1 MDKVTTATLVYINEI
16 QGIIMCNYKNAFSAL
31 AMVFVSTFTASA
43 LAVDGTIT
51 INGKITDTTC
61 TISVDGGSNDA
72 TVTLPTVS
80 ASTLSASGQTAG
92 ATPFNISLSGC
103 SGTSLNMAS
112 TYFEPGAYVDSV
124 TGRLNID
131 TTASD
136 AATNVQVELLNS
148 DRNAIVAGAS
158 MANGQ
163 NDIPVDISGGNGILN
178 YFAQYHATGTATAG
192 SVTTQV
198 DYTMVYE

>member
-1 MDKVTTATLVYINEI
+1 MRKYTTAI
-16 QGIIMCNYKNAFSAL
+16 SAL
-31 AMVFVSTFTASA
+31 ALVVSSAFAASA
-43 LAVDGTIT
+43 FAVDGTIT

-80 ASTLSASGQTAG
+80 SSTLTAAGQTAG
-92 ATPFNISLSGC
+92 ATPFNISLSSC
-103 SGTSLNMAS
+103 SGTSLNTAS
-112 TYFEPGAYVDSV
+112 TYFEPGAYVDST

-131 TTASD
+131 STAAD
-136 AATNVQVELLNS
+136 AATNVQVELLNA

-158 MANGQ
+158 VANGQ
-163 NDIPVDISGGNGILN
+163 NDVPVDISGGNGTLN
-178 YFAQYHATGTATAG
+178 YFAQYYATGASTAG

-198 DYTMVYE
+198 DYTMTYE